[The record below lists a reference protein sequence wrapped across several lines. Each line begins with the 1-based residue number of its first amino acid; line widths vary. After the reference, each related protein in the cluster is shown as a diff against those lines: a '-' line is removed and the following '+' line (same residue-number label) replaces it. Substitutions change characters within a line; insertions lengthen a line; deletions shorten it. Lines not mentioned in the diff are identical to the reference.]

1 MALAILN
8 QGKLAIRNALKTL
21 ITHGGVT
28 TDSTAFSLTQ
38 TALNP
43 SGSGTNLIKAA
54 TNTDVDNNT
63 FDSQISIDGTTE
75 FTGLSIAT
83 IGALNGA
90 AASNVLTRVVR
101 TGTIGVQSGD
111 LFTIGS
117 RVQVQDNS

>member
-8 QGKLAIRNALKTL
+8 QGKLAIRNSLKTL
-21 ITHGGVT
+21 ITHGAVT
-28 TDSTAFSLTQ
+28 TDGTAFNLTQ
-38 TALNP
+38 TTVNP
-43 SGSGTNLIKAA
+43 GGGTNLIKAA

-83 IGALNGA
+83 ICALNGA
-90 AASNVLTRVVR
+90 AATNALTRVVR